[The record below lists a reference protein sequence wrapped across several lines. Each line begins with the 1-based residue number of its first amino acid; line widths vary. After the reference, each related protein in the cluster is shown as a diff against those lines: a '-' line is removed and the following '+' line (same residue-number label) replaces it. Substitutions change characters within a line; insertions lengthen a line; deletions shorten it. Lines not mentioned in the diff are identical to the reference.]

1 MKRTRIA
8 LVVAVGLVLADSS
21 VVVLALPEI
30 YRQLDVSVSEVTWVL
45 VAFNL
50 VLAAAAL
57 PAAMAARR
65 LGPARVTCAGLIVF
79 GLASL
84 ACGLAGE
91 IELCS
96 PPAVPRPWAGRR
108 PSAARSSCCRR

>member
-1 MKRTRIA
+1 MKRARVA
-8 LVVAVGLVLADSS
+8 LAVAVGLVLADSS

-30 YRQLDVSVSEVTWVL
+30 YRELDVSVSEVTWVL
-45 VAFNL
+45 VAFNV

-79 GLASL
+79 APGQPRLRAL
-84 ACGLAGE
+84 RRDR
-91 IELCS
+91 
-96 PPAVPRPWAGRR
+96 AVARRPLRPGRR
-108 PSAARSSCCRR
+108 RRGRRLRSA